1 MIEHSELRIQNSK
14 FNIHSSGLFAAL
26 LTTLLAAP
34 LAFGAVQPWAW
45 ATLAMTALLMLAW
58 WAVAN
63 VRQGVVRIFWLPH
76 YTPILA
82 MMALGAVQL
91 FGHSTLDPIATR
103 ESLLKVATAA
113 IFFFLA
119 SQLFCTASP
128 RRSSHRVTESRS
140 EPGYRA
146 PALSPFG
153 VKRIPH
159 FLLDAWSCIRAR
171 LQPCQPEANKMA
183 ALAAA
188 AENQGLKPKS
198 KIAPSSA
205 RLKPCPDT
213 SSFGRRCETN
223 GFELNPRCID
233 GHMGYYWPLEERA
246 AIPQPWG
253 RRVRGSRADT
263 ASAPAWR
270 VIGLAVTVYISA
282 VGLFAIVQFFSSPG
296 LIYWTVKPRWGG
308 WVFGPYVN
316 HNHYAGLMEM
326 LIPLAAVYVL
336 SRPRRHPARLLLG
349 FAVCMAVASVL
360 LSGSRG
366 GLFAL
371 GAEVLILTVILLRR
385 APGRRWAAAGTL
397 GIVVAAALF
406 LWMDRG
412 DILKRFSTV
421 ASLTSAPE
429 ATFGERRLVALD
441 ALRMFRHHPLIGTGL
456 GSFETAYPPYRSFP
470 SDFDWDHA
478 HNDYAEALAE
488 TGLAGLAMILAGL
501 VLFLSLAFRN
511 LGERL
516 GHEPGWMQL
525 GAALGC
531 CGLLVHS
538 LVDFN
543 LHIPANAAWF
553 AFCAGLASCSA
564 QGSEF

>member
-1 MIEHSELRIQNSK
+1 M
-14 FNIHSSGLFAAL
+14 SSTAYRLLLAVLF
-26 LTTLLAAP
+26 AAP

-45 ATLAMTALLMLAW
+45 ATLGIVAVLLLAW
-58 WAVAN
+58 WAVAS
-63 VRQGVVRIFWLPH
+63 VRQGMVRIVRPTFYVPL
-76 YTPILA
+76 LA
-82 MMALGAVQL
+82 MLALGAAQL
-91 FGHSTLDPIATR
+91 LGHSSLDAIATR
-103 ESLLKVATAA
+103 ESLLKLATAL

-119 SQLFCTASP
+119 AQLFSPASP
-128 RRSSHRVTESRS
+128 ISRHRVTETQSGPWRQPKGECHPERS
-140 EPGYRA
+140 EGSA
-146 PALSPFG
+146 F
-153 VKRIPH
+153 
-159 FLLDAWSCIRAR
+159 
-171 LQPCQPEANKMA
+171 
-183 ALAAA
+183 
-188 AENQGLKPKS
+188 
-198 KIAPSSA
+198 PSGS
-205 RLKPCPDT
+205 
-213 SSFGRRCETN
+213 
-223 GFELNPRCID
+223 
-233 GHMGYYWPLEERA
+233 H
-246 AIPQPWG
+246 
-253 RRVRGSRADT
+253 RVL
-263 ASAPAWR
+263 
-270 VIGLAVTVYISA
+270 GLAVTVYALALA
-282 VGLFAIVQFFSSPG
+282 VFAIVQFFSSPA

-349 FAVCMAVASVL
+349 FAVCVAVASVL

-366 GLFAL
+366 GLIAL
-371 GAEVLILTVILLRR
+371 GAEVLILAAILVRR
-385 APGRRWAAAGTL
+385 VPGRRLAAAGAL
-397 GIVVAAALF
+397 GMVGAVSLF

-421 ASLTSAPE
+421 ASLARTPE

-441 ALRMFRHHPLIGTGL
+441 ALRMFRHRLITGAGL

-470 SDFDWDHA
+470 SDFEWDHA

-488 TGLAGLAMILAGL
+488 TGLAGLALILVSLG
-501 VLFLSLAFRN
+501 LFLGVAFSN

-516 GHEPGWMQL
+516 RHESGWMQL

-553 AFCAGLASCSA
+553 AFCAGLATTRSA
-564 QGSEF
+564 DPSSEF